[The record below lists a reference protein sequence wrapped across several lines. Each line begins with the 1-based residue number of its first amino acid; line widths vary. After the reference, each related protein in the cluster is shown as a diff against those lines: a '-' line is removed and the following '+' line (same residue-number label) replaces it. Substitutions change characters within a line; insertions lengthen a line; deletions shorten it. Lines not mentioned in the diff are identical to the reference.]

1 MFQINQQTMRNFKRK
16 LDRQGNFLHK
26 NLKLQQKNKM
36 NIATGELIILNNHIN
51 SDIPESREKAF

>member
-36 NIATGELIILNNHIN
+36 NIAT
-51 SDIPESREKAF
+51 